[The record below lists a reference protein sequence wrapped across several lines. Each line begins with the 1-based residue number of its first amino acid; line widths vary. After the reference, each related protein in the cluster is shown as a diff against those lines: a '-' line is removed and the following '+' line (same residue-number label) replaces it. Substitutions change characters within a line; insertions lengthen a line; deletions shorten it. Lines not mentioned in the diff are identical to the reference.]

1 MSDLGFVALT
11 LALAATTYSFFSLG
25 LGLKNGE
32 ERLVSSGK
40 KGLHASTALLTL
52 AVLALLYS
60 LVTRDFQV
68 EYVASHTSRD
78 LPLPYT
84 ISALW
89 AGQEGILLFWSYL
102 LSLSA
107 SVVVL
112 RDRQR
117 RSPLLPYSALVMAG
131 TQAFFLM
138 PLMVVANPFRTL
150 DFVPTDG
157 LGMNPLLQNPAMLW
171 RPPMVFL
178 GYVGFT
184 VPFAFTL
191 AVLISGRLKD
201 PYVPIVRPWTLIAW
215 LSLGLG
221 TLLGARWAYVELG
234 WAGHWAWDPA
244 ENAPLLPWLTATAL
258 LHSFMFR
265 RTRVKI
271 SHIALAVATF
281 ALCIF
286 GTFITRSGMIS
297 SVHAFSV
304 STIGLYFVGFLALIV
319 FISVA
324 LSFKRLAGLRSAKEA
339 ASLVSRPSALLL
351 AIVLLGA
358 ATAAILIGTLFPAI
372 SETIDVAL
380 TSDYFN
386 LSTAVIVGPL
396 ILLMGICPFTTW
408 RGDSL
413 GALARYLAAPF
424 VGAVLTGILLIVLGL
439 RDPLGLLAFST
450 CSFVAIATLYQFFS
464 GLRNHD
470 PASDRNRFAALL
482 SLIRRQR
489 SRYGA
494 YIVHLGIVS
503 ITMGVVG
510 SSAYKTEDRV
520 TLEPGSTHTIGSYTI
535 RYDELSF
542 RPEPGMDVATAG
554 LTILQ
559 DATQVGILQ
568 PQKQFHHRTQQL
580 VSEVA
585 IRSTLREDLY
595 VVLAD
600 WEESTQTISLQVMLS
615 PLIAWVWIGGSVL
628 FVGTIIA
635 IWPTRSKDVA
645 DQGIEEAIK
654 RVRQLQGESAVEE
667 RPR

>member
-25 LGLKNGE
+25 QGLRNSE

-52 AVLALLYS
+52 AILALLYS

-78 LPLPYT
+78 LPLSYT

-89 AGQEGILLFWSYL
+89 AGQEGVLLFWAYL
-102 LSLSA
+102 LSILA

-112 RDRQR
+112 RDRRR

-138 PLMVVANPFRTL
+138 LLIVVANPFRTL
-150 DFVPTDG
+150 NYVPADG
-157 LGMNPLLQNPAMLW
+157 LGMNPLFQHPVTLW
-171 RPPMVFL
+171 HPPMVFL
-178 GYVGFT
+178 GYVGST
-184 VPFAFTL
+184 VPLAFTL

-201 PYVPIVRPWTLIAW
+201 PYVPIVRPWALISW
-215 LSLGLG
+215 LTLGLG

-234 WAGHWAWDPA
+234 WGQDWAWDPV
-244 ENAPLLPWLTATAL
+244 ENASLLPWLIATAL
-258 LHSFMFR
+258 LHSFVFR
-265 RTRVKI
+265 GTRMKI
-271 SHIALAVATF
+271 SHIALSVATF

-297 SVHAFSV
+297 SVHAFAV
-304 STIGLYFVGFLALIV
+304 SSIGLYFLGFLTMIIIASI
-319 FISVA
+319 A
-324 LSFKRLAGLRSAKEA
+324 LSFKRLAALRSTKEA

-351 AIVLLGA
+351 TIALLVA
-358 ATAAILIGTLFPAI
+358 ATAAILIGTLAPLI
-372 SETIDVAL
+372 SETINVAL

-386 LSTAVIVGPL
+386 LSTAVFVVPL

-408 RGDSL
+408 K

-424 VGAVLTGILLIVLGL
+424 VGAVLTGILLVGLGL
-439 RDPLGLLAFST
+439 RDPLGLLAFSV
-450 CSFVAIATLYQFFS
+450 CAFVALATLYQFFS
-464 GLRNHD
+464 GLRNHGA
-470 PASDRNRFAALL
+470 ASDRNRFAALL
-482 SLIRRQR
+482 SLVKRQR
-489 SRYGA
+489 RRYGA
-494 YIVHLGIVS
+494 YTVHLGIVF
-503 ITMGVVG
+503 IAMGVVG
-510 SSAYKTEDRV
+510 STAYKTGDRV
-520 TLEPGSTHTIGSYTI
+520 TLEPGSTQTIGSYTI

-542 RPEPGMDVATAG
+542 RSEPGMDVATAS

-568 PQKQFHHRTQQL
+568 PQKQFHHRTQQP
-580 VSEVA
+580 VSKVA
-585 IRSTLREDLY
+585 IRSTFREDLY

-600 WEESTQTISLQVMLS
+600 WEESTQTISLQVMVI
-615 PLIAWVWIGGSVL
+615 PLIAWVWIGGAVL
-628 FVGTIIA
+628 FAGTVIA
-635 IWPTRSKDVA
+635 IWPTHSQDVA
-645 DQGIEEAIK
+645 SQGIEAAIK
-654 RVRQLQGESAVEE
+654 RLRQVQGEPAVEG

>member
-1 MSDLGFVALT
+1 MSDLGFVALS
-11 LALAATTYSFFSLG
+11 LALTATTYSFFSLG

-52 AVLALLYS
+52 AILALLYS

-89 AGQEGILLFWSYL
+89 AGQEGILLFWVYL
-102 LSLSA
+102 LSILA

-117 RSPLLPYSALVMAG
+117 RSPLLPYCALVMAG
-131 TQAFFLM
+131 TQAFFL
-138 PLMVVANPFRTL
+138 PLLIVVGNPFQTL

-157 LGMNPLLQNPAMLW
+157 LGMNPLLQNPAMAW
-171 RPPMVFL
+171 HPPMVFL

-184 VPFAFTL
+184 VPLAFTL

-221 TLLGARWAYVELG
+221 TLLGARWSYVELG
-234 WAGHWAWDPA
+234 WGPYWAWDPA
-244 ENAPLLPWLTATAL
+244 ENTSLLPWLTATAL
-258 LHSFMFR
+258 VHSFMWR
-265 RTRVKI
+265 GTRVKI

-304 STIGLYFVGFLALIV
+304 SRIGLYSLAFLGLIIVASIALTH
-319 FISVA
+319 
-324 LSFKRLAGLRSAKEA
+324 RGLAGLRSTEAA
-339 ASLVSRPSALLL
+339 ASLISRPSALLL
-351 AIVLLGA
+351 TIVLLVA
-358 ATAAILIGTLFPAI
+358 ATAAILFGTLFPAI
-372 SETIDVAL
+372 SEIINVAL

-413 GALARYLAAPF
+413 GALARYLATPF
-424 VGAVLTGILLIVLGL
+424 VGAVITGILLALLGL
-439 RDPLGLLAFST
+439 RDPLGLLAFSI

-464 GLRNHD
+464 GLRNHGA
-470 PASDRNRFAALL
+470 ASDRNRLAALL
-482 SLIRRQR
+482 SLIKRQR
-489 SRYGA
+489 RRYGA
-494 YIVHLGIVS
+494 YTVHLGIVF

-542 RPEPGMDVATAG
+542 RPEPGMDVATAS
-554 LTILQ
+554 LTILE
-559 DATQVGILQ
+559 DVTQVGILQ
-568 PQKQFHHRTQQL
+568 PQKQFHHRTQQP

-595 VVLAD
+595 VVLAG
-600 WEESTQTISLQVMLS
+600 WEESTQTISLLVMVS
-615 PLIAWVWIGGSVL
+615 PLIAWVWIGGAVVFAGS
-628 FVGTIIA
+628 IIA
-635 IWPTRSKDVA
+635 IWPTRSQDVA
-645 DQGIEEAIK
+645 DQVIEEAIK
-654 RVRQLQGESAVEE
+654 RVRQAQGESAVEE